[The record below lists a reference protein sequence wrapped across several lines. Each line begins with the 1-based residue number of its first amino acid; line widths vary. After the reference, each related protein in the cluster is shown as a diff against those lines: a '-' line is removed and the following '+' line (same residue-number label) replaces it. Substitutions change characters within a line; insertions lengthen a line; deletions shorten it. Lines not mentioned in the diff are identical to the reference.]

1 MKIDIYSDMVCPWCR
16 IGKQNLN
23 KALELW
29 ASEGGEPAEIT
40 FRAFQLDP
48 DLPPEGLP
56 FKQAMTQKMGDSSR
70 VQQAT
75 EQVTSAGA
83 AVGLT
88 YRFDRVQRMPN
99 TKLAHRFV
107 ALLKPDLQER
117 AVNAIFRA
125 YFEEGRDIALFGE
138 IEAIATELGEE
149 ATAVLEQLRQ
159 GAGEDAVNADLESA
173 SRIGVTGVPFFI
185 FDNKYALSGAYPPDK
200 LVELMHRVKNS
211 E

>member
-1 MKIDIYSDMVCPWCR
+1 MKIEVYSDMVCPWCR

-23 KALELW
+23 KALEQW
-29 ASEGGEPAEIT
+29 VSEGGEPAEIT
-40 FRAFQLDP
+40 FRAFLLDP
-48 DLPPEGLP
+48 TLPPEGLP
-56 FKQAMTQKMGDSSR
+56 FKEVMSQKMGDNSR
-70 VQQAT
+70 MQQALA
-75 EQVTSAGA
+75 QVTNAGA

-107 ALLKPDLQER
+107 ALLKPELKET

-125 YFEEGRDIALFGE
+125 YFEEGRDLAQFKE
-138 IEAIATELGEE
+138 IEAIAAELGED
-149 ATAVLEQLRQ
+149 ATAVLEPLRQ
-159 GAGEDAVNADLESA
+159 GGGEEAVNADLA
-173 SRIGVTGVPFFI
+173 LAARIGVTGVPFFV

-200 LVELMHRVKNS
+200 LVELMHRVNKQ